1 MVAASINKIVRF
13 LEGKSKCDSGKHS
26 SLWLHK
32 VIQLC
37 NGIEGCNSI
46 SLDGANN
53 TADCA
58 SQNEPLEIAT
68 RLPRL

>member
-1 MVAASINKIVRF
+1 MT
-13 LEGKSKCDSGKHS
+13 LENILLCGCIKSWSDYA
-26 SLWLHK
+26 